1 MTYPHHFTI
10 PVEIMERISHEGLEY
25 IPQIIEQLMNVAM
38 KAEREEYLRAGS
50 YERKE
55 EREGYANG
63 YKPRTLQ
70 TRIGKLNLAIPQVRE
85 GGFYPEALE
94 KGLRSERALLTICAE
109 MYVNGVSTRKV
120 SQIVERTFGC
130 KISASQVSRATAELD
145 EKLQE
150 WRNSALSEVIYL
162 YLDARYEKI
171 CENGGIRDA
180 AVLIAT
186 GVLANGKRKV
196 LGVSVS
202 LSEQSQHWKEFLESL
217 VRRGMRGVQL
227 IISDDHSG
235 LKAAR
240 QAVMGGIP
248 WQRCQFHLQ
257 QNAQAYVPRK
267 SMQEEVAQDIRTIFN
282 APDLERAGAYLKNTI
297 EKYMQNAP
305 KLADWLESDL
315 SEGLTVFLFPE
326 THRKRIRT
334 NNGIERLNREI
345 LRRTKVVSIFPNEAS
360 CLRLISAILVE
371 TSDEWESGKTYL
383 KMNS

>member
-1 MTYPHHFTI
+1 M
-10 PVEIMERISHEGLEY
+10 EY

-38 KAEREEYLRAGS
+38 KAEREQYLRAGT

-63 YKPRTLQ
+63 YKPKTLQ
-70 TRIGKLNLAIPQVRE
+70 TRLGKLKLAVPQVRE

-120 SQIVERTFGC
+120 SHVVERTFGC
-130 KISASQVSRATAELD
+130 EISASQVSRATAELD

-150 WRNSALSEVIYL
+150 WRNSALGEVIYL

-171 CENGGIRDA
+171 RENGGIREA

-202 LSEQSQHWKEFLESL
+202 LSEQSQHWKAFLESL

-240 QAVMGGIP
+240 EAILGGIP

-257 QNAQAYVPRK
+257 QNAQAYVPKK
-267 SMQEEVAQDIRTIFN
+267 SMQEDVARDIRTIFD
-282 APDLERAGAYLKNTI
+282 APDREKADTYLKDVI
-297 EKYMQNAP
+297 EKYAHSAP

-315 SEGLTVFLFPE
+315 SEGLTVFSFPAA
-326 THRKRIRT
+326 HRKRIRT

-383 KMNS
+383 KMES